1 MNHITFKYSHMKK
14 TKDIIVK
21 TDLSFDDAMKALV
34 RADKSKVDK
43 AMEKV
48 KYPTKKGLKAKS
60 DKK

>member
-1 MNHITFKYSHMKK
+1 MTK

-34 RADKSKVDK
+34 RAYKSKVDK